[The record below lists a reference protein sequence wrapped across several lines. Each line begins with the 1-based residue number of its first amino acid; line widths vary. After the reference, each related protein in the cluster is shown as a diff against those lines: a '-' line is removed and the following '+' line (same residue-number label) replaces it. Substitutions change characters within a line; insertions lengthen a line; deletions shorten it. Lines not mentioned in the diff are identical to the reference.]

1 MNRFYNV
8 HTVWLAMMA
17 ITVTIYVMAEM
28 RDVTQLVMGI
38 IFLTT
43 LLKGSFIVR
52 EFMEL
57 KGVAFI
63 WRVLMYGWLWSTC
76 LVIATTYVISS

>member
-8 HTVWLAMMA
+8 HTVWLAMMT
-17 ITVTIYVMAEM
+17 ITVIIYVMAEM

>member
-17 ITVTIYVMAEM
+17 ITVTIYVMAEV
-28 RDVTQLVMGI
+28 REVTQLVMGI